1 MAKITKRIKEVYKN
15 IDRTKLYSLSEAIA
29 ILKQTPKVKFDE
41 SVDLSF
47 DLNVDP
53 KKSDQMIRGTVVL
66 PHGTGKTIRIA
77 VFCKGEAEKQAKLAG
92 ADYVG
97 AEDLIEKV
105 NKGFLDFD
113 CAIATPDLMKDVSKL
128 GKVLGPRN
136 LMPSPKT
143 GTVTLNISGAIQEF
157 KKGKVEF
164 KLDKQADIHVSI
176 GKLSFDEAKLN
187 DNAKSVIEA
196 LLASRPQS
204 VKGNFIKTAS
214 ISTTMGPGLKIII

>member
-1 MAKITKRIKEVYKN
+1 MAKSAKRINAAYKD
-15 IDRTKLYSLSEAIA
+15 IDRTKLYSLDEAIK
-29 ILKQTPKVKFDE
+29 ILKNSPKAKFNE

-66 PHGTGKTIRIA
+66 PHGTGKTIKIA
-77 VFCKGEAEKQAKLAG
+77 VFCKGEIEKQAKQAG
-92 ADYVG
+92 ADYIG

-105 NKGFLDFD
+105 NKGFLGFD

-143 GTVTLNISGAIQEF
+143 GTVTMNIAGAIQEF

-164 KLDKQADIHVSI
+164 KLDKQADIHVSV
-176 GKLSFDEAKLN
+176 GKISFGEEKLN
-187 DNAKSVIEA
+187 ENAKSIIDAVI
-196 LLASRPQS
+196 ASRPQS
-204 VKGNFIKTAS
+204 VKGNFIKSAS
-214 ISTTMGPGLKIII
+214 ISTTMGPGLKLLL